1 MNVSLIQQAK
11 LAGLTLTIAALS
23 YQPNLA
29 ASAQQLSTTVSNI
42 SSQATLVANAMTA
55 SFVSGRGKT
64 VVGGAHIVE
73 EEGKRYLELDSDFR
87 TDSGPDLLV
96 LLHREG
102 VPTSYADSDYVN
114 LGQLKRVART
124 QRYEIPADVDVSAF
138 SSAVIWCREFNVTFG
153 YATF

>member
-1 MNVSLIQQAK
+1 MKVSLSQQMK
-11 LAGLTLTIAALS
+11 LVGLTLAVATLS
-23 YQPNLA
+23 HQPHLA
-29 ASAQQLSTTVSNI
+29 ASAQQLSTTVSEAAQ
-42 SSQATLVANAMTA
+42 STLVAVETGA
-55 SFVSGRGKT
+55 SFISGRGKT

-73 EEGKRYLELDSDFR
+73 EGGKRYLELDSDFR

-114 LGQLKRVART
+114 LGQLQRVART
-124 QRYEIPADVDVSAF
+124 QRYEIPEGVDVSEF